1 MGAMK
6 NKLIKETEARAFDS
20 LIDAAYFEIQEPE
33 YVERKKLEAD
43 LAEEQ
48 FINEFAKT
56 KPINQQKPEK
66 SKL

>member
-6 NKLIKETEARAFDS
+6 NKLIKEAEAKAFDS
-20 LIDAAYFEIQEPE
+20 LIDAAYFEVQEPE
-33 YVERKKLEAD
+33 YIQRKKLAD

-56 KPINQQKPEK
+56 KPINQQNQ
-66 SKL
+66 SV